1 MTAARPG
8 PSLAGR
14 PALPSATPRSR
25 HGIRAL
31 AAVALSLVVAIGGVG
46 GTLAGPGSTALDAPI
61 RAFGWPADGVPNDA
75 YFGLQGDLAPIGVPA
90 AWTRTT
96 GNAAVV
102 VAVLDT
108 GLDAS
113 NSEFAGRVV
122 PGYNAVTNLADSPI
136 DAAPTFDDNG
146 HGTHVSGT
154 IAASANNGAGI
165 AGIAPS
171 VSIMPIKVLGSNGEG
186 DFGGLI
192 AGMNW
197 AIGHGARIITMS
209 LGGELDPADATY
221 LQAAFTAAHAAG
233 AVVVAASGNDG
244 LTKDEYPCNFTYVI
258 CVGSTTKDG
267 SAVSSFSTRTQGL
280 DLVAPGEQIASTL
293 PGDDYGYG
301 SGTSM
306 ATPHVTGA
314 VALMRSVDPALSPDA
329 VIATLIGSALPLV
342 SGGHNPESGYGLLR
356 AGAALDLLSGAP
368 GPMAT
373 PIPTAP
379 VGASPT
385 PSASP
390 GASPTPTP
398 DPNASPDPIASPV
411 LPPSLTPSP
420 TPADPSL
427 NPVPAPELIVP
438 AVTASSPRNGARTV
452 ARSVK
457 PRVKFNV
464 PVTGV
469 SVRTIRMKDLSTGK
483 WVAIRVSYTASTRVA
498 TVIPVTRL
506 AANHSYRITVGAVVS
521 AAAGAPLTRPFVV
534 TFRSG
539 LR

>member
-1 MTAARPG
+1 MTLPRPDSAPARRGTANPRTG
-8 PSLAGR
+8 RPSL
-14 PALPSATPRSR
+14 SV
-25 HGIRAL
+25 RAL
-31 AAVALSLVVAIGGVG
+31 IALALSVLVSGGGVVR
-46 GTLAGPGSTALDAPI
+46 AFASPGSGALDAPI

-75 YFGLQGDLAPIGVPA
+75 YFGLQGDLVPIGVAA

-136 DAAPTFDDNG
+136 DAAQTFDDNG

-165 AGIAPS
+165 AGIAPN

-221 LQAAFTAAHAAG
+221 LQGAFTAAHAAG

-293 PGDDYGYG
+293 PGDEYGYG

-368 GPMAT
+368 GPSAT
-373 PIPTAP
+373 PTPTAP

-385 PSASP
+385 PSASSGASP

-398 DPNASPDPIASPV
+398 DPNASPVPS
-411 LPPSLTPSP
+411 PSLTPSP
-420 TPADPSL
+420 TPADPGL
-427 NPVPAPELIVP
+427 NPVPAPELIVA
-438 AVTASSPRNGARTV
+438 AVTASSPRNGARLV
-452 ARSVK
+452 ARSIK
-457 PRVKFNV
+457 PRITFNV

-469 SVRTIRMKDLSTGK
+469 STRTIRMKDLSTGK
-483 WVAIRVSYTASTRVA
+483 WVAIRVSYSASTRVA

-506 AANHSYRITVGAVVS
+506 AVNHSYRITVGAVIS
-521 AAAGAPLTRPFVV
+521 ASAGAPLTRPFVV